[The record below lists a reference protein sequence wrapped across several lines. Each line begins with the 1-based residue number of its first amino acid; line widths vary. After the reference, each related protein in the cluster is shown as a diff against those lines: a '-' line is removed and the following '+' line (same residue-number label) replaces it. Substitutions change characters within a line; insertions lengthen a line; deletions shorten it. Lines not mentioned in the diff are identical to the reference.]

1 MFYFAYGANMN
12 LATFTKRCEDAVFVD
27 RGVLRGYT
35 ILINTHGVGTII
47 PDTDSCVYGIVWEI
61 SEEDEVQLDCYE
73 GVESGYY
80 QKTFISIVSLDTS
93 NTKECLVYIATDEQ
107 PGSARGNYLIDLRI
121 WSAFWR
127 FPQEYQTHIASL

>member
-27 RGVLRGYT
+27 RGILVGYRL
-35 ILINTHGVGTII
+35 LINTHGVGTII
-47 PDTDSCVYGIVWEI
+47 PDEKSCIYGIIWQI
-61 SEEDEVQLDCYE
+61 SEDDEMQLDWYE

-80 QKTFISIVSLDTS
+80 QKTSKSIVSLYT
-93 NTKECLVYIATDEQ
+93 TTTTECLVYIATDEQ

-121 WSAFWR
+121 WSSFWK
-127 FPQEYQTHIASL
+127 FPREYQNHIESL